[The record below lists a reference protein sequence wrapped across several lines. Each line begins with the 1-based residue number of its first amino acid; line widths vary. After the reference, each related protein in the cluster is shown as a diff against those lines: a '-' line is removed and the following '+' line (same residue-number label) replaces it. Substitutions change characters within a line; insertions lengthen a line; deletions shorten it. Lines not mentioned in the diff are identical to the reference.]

1 MAKPGATGVTRII
14 NATGYSMKG
23 LKSAWINEAA
33 FRQELMLILLLM
45 PLAFWLGD
53 SLNQILLLI
62 VISWLVVI
70 VEILNSAIEAVVDRV
85 GSEHHELSGRAKDLG
100 SAAVFIALALNALV
114 WGAGRPQPVGVV
126 VSHQAALR
134 FCFIKKP
141 VITTGFL
148 LRR

>member
-45 PLAFWLGD
+45 PLAFWVGD

-62 VISWLVVI
+62 TISWLVVI
-70 VEILNSAIEAVVDRV
+70 VEI
-85 GSEHHELSGRAKDLG
+85 
-100 SAAVFIALALNALV
+100 
-114 WGAGRPQPVGVV
+114 
-126 VSHQAALR
+126 
-134 FCFIKKP
+134 
-141 VITTGFL
+141 
-148 LRR
+148 

>member
-45 PLAFWLGD
+45 PLAFWVGD
-53 SLNQILLLI
+53 TLNQILLLV

-70 VEILNSAIEAVVDRV
+70 VEILNSAIEAVVDRI
-85 GSEHHELSGRAKDLG
+85 GAEHHELSGRAKDLG
-100 SAAVFIALALNALV
+100 SAAVFIALALNGLV
-114 WGAGRPQPVGVV
+114 WGALVGRN
-126 VSHQAALR
+126 
-134 FCFIKKP
+134 
-141 VITTGFL
+141 L
-148 LRR
+148 LGWW

>member
-45 PLAFWLGD
+45 PLAFWVGD
-53 SLNQILLLI
+53 TLNQILLLV

-70 VEILNSAIEAVVDRV
+70 VEILNSAIEAVVDRI
-85 GSEHHELSGRAKDLG
+85 GTEHHELSGRAKDLG
-100 SAAVFIALALNALV
+100 SAAVFIALALNARV
-114 WGAGRPQPVGVV
+114 WGALVGRNRLGWW
-126 VSHQAALR
+126 
-134 FCFIKKP
+134 
-141 VITTGFL
+141 
-148 LRR
+148 

>member
-14 NATGYSMKG
+14 NATGYSIKG

-53 SLNQILLLI
+53 TLNQILLLI

-100 SAAVFIALALNALV
+100 SAAVFIALGLNALV
-114 WGAGRPQPVGVV
+114 WGALVGRN
-126 VSHQAALR
+126 
-134 FCFIKKP
+134 
-141 VITTGFL
+141 L
-148 LRR
+148 LGWW

>member
-1 MAKPGATGVTRII
+1 VKPKLISNEVDSVAKPGATGVTRII

-45 PLAFWLGD
+45 PLAFWLGET
-53 SLNQILLLI
+53 LNQILLLV

-114 WGAGRPQPVGVV
+114 WGALVGRN
-126 VSHQAALR
+126 
-134 FCFIKKP
+134 
-141 VITTGFL
+141 L
-148 LRR
+148 LGWW

>member
-45 PLAFWLGD
+45 PLAFWVGE

-62 VISWLVVI
+62 TISWLVVI
-70 VEILNSAIEAVVDRV
+70 VEILNSAIEAVVDRI
-85 GSEHHELSGRAKDLG
+85 GAEHHELSGRAKDLG
-100 SAAVFIALALNALV
+100 SAAVFIALALNGLV
-114 WGAGRPQPVGVV
+114 WGALVGRN
-126 VSHQAALR
+126 
-134 FCFIKKP
+134 
-141 VITTGFL
+141 L
-148 LRR
+148 LGWW

>member
-53 SLNQILLLI
+53 LSTRILLLI

-114 WGAGRPQPVGVV
+114 WGALVGRN
-126 VSHQAALR
+126 
-134 FCFIKKP
+134 
-141 VITTGFL
+141 L
-148 LRR
+148 LGWW

>member
-45 PLAFWLGD
+45 PLAFWVGD

-62 VISWLVVI
+62 TISWLVVI
-70 VEILNSAIEAVVDRV
+70 VEILNSAIEAVVDRI
-85 GSEHHELSGRAKDLG
+85 GTEHHELSGRAKDLG

-114 WGAGRPQPVGVV
+114 WGALVGRN
-126 VSHQAALR
+126 
-134 FCFIKKP
+134 
-141 VITTGFL
+141 L
-148 LRR
+148 LGWW

>member
-62 VISWLVVI
+62 VISWLVV

-114 WGAGRPQPVGVV
+114 WGALVGRN
-126 VSHQAALR
+126 
-134 FCFIKKP
+134 
-141 VITTGFL
+141 L
-148 LRR
+148 LGWW

>member
-1 MAKPGATGVTRII
+1 MAKQGATGVTRII

-45 PLAFWLGD
+45 PLAFWIGD
-53 SLNQILLLI
+53 TLEQILLL
-62 VISWLVVI
+62 VCISWLVVI
-70 VEILNSAIEAVVDRV
+70 VEVLNSAVEAVVDRI

-114 WGAGRPQPVGVV
+114 WGALVGRN
-126 VSHQAALR
+126 
-134 FCFIKKP
+134 
-141 VITTGFL
+141 L
-148 LRR
+148 LGWW

>member
-14 NATGYSMKG
+14 KATGYSMKG

-45 PLAFWLGD
+45 PLTFWVGET
-53 SLNQILLLI
+53 LNQILLLV

-70 VEILNSAIEAVVDRV
+70 VEVLNSAIEAVVDRI

-100 SAAVFIALALNALV
+100 SAAVFIALVLNALV
-114 WGAGRPQPVGVV
+114 WGALVGRN
-126 VSHQAALR
+126 
-134 FCFIKKP
+134 
-141 VITTGFL
+141 L
-148 LRR
+148 LGWW